1 MAEDGYGLYFILGL
15 FTGVFGF
22 AMMMCAQKVAM
33 RRSFKE
39 YLFTLDS
46 ESRKVI
52 DSGVQILFEKA
63 EYLALKTN
71 TRLMKS
77 MYNDLL
83 DFQSYLQRMWRQN

>member
-22 AMMMCAQKVAM
+22 AMMMYAQKAAM

-52 DSGVQILFEKA
+52 DSGVQELYDKTA
-63 EYLALKTN
+63 DLAVNTN

-83 DFQSYLQRMWRQN
+83 DFQSYLPRMWRQN

>member
-52 DSGVQILFEKA
+52 DSGVQELYDKTA
-63 EYLALKTN
+63 DLAVNTN